1 MLRDDY
7 PLGVPCW
14 VDTFQPDPAAAA
26 AFYSAVFG
34 WVFDAP
40 AAGGYLTA
48 RLGEHRVAGIGQAPE
63 GAPAFWCTYVRVDR
77 VDFSL
82 AQVAGEGGAVLAGPL
97 SAGAGGSMGVV
108 SDPAGIAF
116 ALCDQLGAELV
127 NEPNTWAMGA
137 LHTPDLAAAG
147 EFYGALFGWQLEP
160 VPGAPLS
167 LWRLPGYVGGAPGQP
182 IPRDVVAVA
191 TTRHRDRPA
200 ALGRQLPGGRRGRD
214 VRARR
219 GRRRHAPDAA
229 DGCPRV
235 PQRGDRRPAG
245 RRGRDQRAERCVT
258 LATVP
263 PPDGGIGSAPYA
275 QALAGSVTQTRMLS
289 RILSALTREIPTAHD
304 RATSHFHAGPRGP
317 YPCHDERCRTR

>member
-14 VDTFQPDPAAAA
+14 VDTFQPDPESAA

-108 SDPAGIAF
+108 SDPAGVAF
-116 ALCDQLGAELV
+116 ALCDQLGAERGERAEHV
-127 NEPNTWAMGA
+127 G
-137 LHTPDLAAAG
+137 DGRAAHAG
-147 EFYGALFGWQLEP
+147 
-160 VPGAPLS
+160 S
-167 LWRLPGYVGGAPGQP
+167 R
-182 IPRDVVAVA
+182 
-191 TTRHRDRPA
+191 
-200 ALGRQLPGGRRGRD
+200 
-214 VRARR
+214 
-219 GRRRHAPDAA
+219 
-229 DGCPRV
+229 
-235 PQRGDRRPAG
+235 RRPATST
-245 RRGRDQRAERCVT
+245 ARC
-258 LATVP
+258 
-263 PPDGGIGSAPYA
+263 S
-275 QALAGSVTQTRMLS
+275 AGSSS
-289 RILSALTREIPTAHD
+289 RCPV
-304 RATSHFHAGPRGP
+304 PR
-317 YPCHDERCRTR
+317 

>member
-14 VDTFQPDPAAAA
+14 VDTFQPDPEAAA

-63 GAPAFWCTYVRVDR
+63 GSPAFWCTYVRVDR

-82 AQVAGEGGAVLAGPL
+82 AQVAGEGGTVLAGPL

-116 ALCDQLGAELV
+116 ALCDQLGAEVV

-137 LHTPDLAAAG
+137 LHTPDLVGGRRLLRRAVRLAARARARCRAELVAAPRLRRRRARAAAPAG
-147 EFYGALFGWQLEP
+147 RRGRGH
-160 VPGAPLS
+160 
-167 LWRLPGYVGGAPGQP
+167 
-182 IPRDVVAVA
+182 DDD
-191 TTRHRDRPA
+191 RDRPA
-200 ALGRQLPGGRRGRD
+200 ALGGQLPRRRRGRA

-219 GRRRHAPDAA
+219 GAA
-229 DGCPRV
+229 AAR
-235 PQRGDRRPAG
+235 
-245 RRGRDQRAERCVT
+245 
-258 LATVP
+258 
-263 PPDGGIGSAPYA
+263 S
-275 QALAGSVTQTRMLS
+275 
-289 RILSALTREIPTAHD
+289 
-304 RATSHFHAGPRGP
+304 
-317 YPCHDERCRTR
+317 